1 MVQYMVY
8 VLITMKA
15 VHLVLPP
22 PQPDREYFIN
32 ATCMPKDLSQMYLW
46 QYNHAIH
53 LVYVLY
59 MYNINIHVHA
69 YIHVHVVYV
78 DILIWMY
85 MYTSSMYN

>member
-8 VLITMKA
+8 VLIMMKA

-32 ATCMPKDLSQMYLW
+32 ATCMPNDLSQMYLW

-69 YIHVHVVYV
+69 YTCTCSVCGYLDLDVYV
-78 DILIWMY
+78 HF
-85 MYTSSMYN
+85 N